1 MPNVSADELV
11 RLQFLEEAED
21 YLQVIETGL
30 LELGDIPESER
41 RSRVDGILRAAHSI
55 KGGAAMMGFQN
66 LSQLAHRM
74 EDFFKVLRSGRPV
87 DAFVQQELLRAVD
100 QLQQVITLNRQGTE
114 PKPSWLSTQA
124 EPIFNHLQEIIGDPQ
139 AEDEMALLSDDSGS
153 DMRVMLFESEVEAC
167 LQRLE
172 AVIADPAQPCL
183 REELEIAA
191 QELEGLGQMLEL
203 PAFTSFCASVNDYL
217 KQQPTPLGTL
227 AAQVLQQWRR
237 SQALVLI
244 GQLTALPDHFD
255 PSTAPIPSLES
266 SAAVTADDLFIDDV
280 IDDRGMID
288 DSDRDDEDEFSIIQN
303 IVALDSEIHSELED
317 TLDTGYVSDLS
328 ALADI
333 DHLHIPEFTDLEEIS
348 DISLGEST
356 VPQLEQGMT
365 AGDRPEPLL
374 EQSVLDSTFDSE
386 TFANFDLE
394 QINLDGLEEVL
405 SGELPA
411 EISDINTEH
420 SIDGEDSD
428 ALAGVEDE
436 GDVDD
441 IETILGVDS
450 VPSPTSFKE
459 NRNVEALAPS
469 SDSTQAAIAPDIQDM
484 TVRVAVQQLDH
495 LSDLFGELTIERN
508 GLDLQLERLQQLL
521 EMLKGK
527 VRSLEQSNFRLRTG
541 YDRLGS
547 GIKVGELA
555 ESLHSSSVG
564 RTLMP
569 AAQVSTA
576 PALPRT
582 DWHHGFDSLEFDRY
596 SDVHLLSQE
605 VMESIVQIQEITSD
619 LEIGLEDT
627 QHTSRDLNRTAKQ
640 LQTRFSQ
647 IRMRPFADLANRYPR
662 LIRQLCQEHGKRVKL
677 EIHGG
682 HTLIDRSVLAILS
695 DPLMHIVRNAFD
707 HGLESPGDRQ
717 RQGKPPQGQI
727 ELRATYRGNQT
738 VITIKDDGRG
748 IDPEKL
754 RQKALQ
760 LDFNAQILNNASDR
774 ELIDLIFEPG
784 FSTASQ
790 VTSLSGRGVGM
801 DVVRTNLRQVR
812 GDVRVDTQLGKG
824 TTFTITVPYTLSV
837 VRVLLAEVAG
847 MLVAIPTEAIEE
859 IMLRDRYPILETVGQ
874 RILDW
879 QGYMIPLVQLQD
891 YFRFGRP
898 YRSLD
903 IDAIPTINHP
913 TVMLLA
919 QGDDLIGIEIDRY
932 WGEQE
937 VTIRQVDGDMGL
949 PPGFSGCTILGDGRI
964 VPLIDTLALL
974 RWFDH
979 TSLGDAAPVRP
990 ASPPTLNLPNQ
1001 ETILVVD
1008 DSINVRRFLANTLEK
1023 AGYHVEQA
1031 KDGQE
1036 ALDKLQ
1042 TDLPVEAV
1050 ICDIEMPRLDGY
1062 GFLAHVKTLKHRQ
1075 HLPITML
1082 TSRTGDKHR
1091 QLAFNLGAA
1100 AYFSKP
1106 FRETELLKSLRQL
1119 MNGETLHGH

>member
-1 MPNVSADELV
+1 MPNVSADQLV
-11 RLQFLEEAED
+11 RLQFLEEAQD

-30 LELGDIPESER
+30 LELGDIPEQER
-41 RSRVDGILRAAHSI
+41 RSQLDGILRAAHSI

-74 EDFFKVLRSGRPV
+74 EDFFKVLRGGRSV

-100 QLQQVITLNRQGTE
+100 QLTQVITLNRQGTE
-114 PKPSWLSTQA
+114 PKPSWLSSQA
-124 EPIFNHLQEIIGDPQ
+124 EPIFNHLQEILGDPQ
-139 AEDEMALLSDDSGS
+139 AEDEMALLSEDGGN
-153 DMRVMLFESEVEAC
+153 DMRVILFESEVEAC

-172 AVIADPAQPCL
+172 SVISDPAQPCL

-203 PAFTSFCASVNDYL
+203 PAFTRFCASVNDHL
-217 KQQPTPLGTL
+217 KSNPTPLGTL

-255 PSTAPIPSLES
+255 PTAISVMPLES
-266 SAAVTADDLFIDDV
+266 STAVTADALFIDEFP
-280 IDDRGMID
+280 
-288 DSDRDDEDEFSIIQN
+288 SDELDEDEFSIIQ
-303 IVALDSEIHSELED
+303 VE
-317 TLDTGYVSDLS
+317 
-328 ALADI
+328 
-333 DHLHIPEFTDLEEIS
+333 
-348 DISLGEST
+348 EST
-356 VPQLEQGMT
+356 VPQLDLAMPQ
-365 AGDRPEPLL
+365 GDRPEPALENSFDGESFADFEL
-374 EQSVLDSTFDSE
+374 EQV
-386 TFANFDLE
+386 NLE
-394 QINLDGLEEVL
+394 GLADIL
-405 SGELPA
+405 SGEIPLEVPPLG
-411 EISDINTEH
+411 D
-420 SIDGEDSD
+420 DSD
-428 ALAGVEDE
+428 SLAAGDDE
-436 GDVDD
+436 IVDDETGDDD

-450 VPSPTSFKE
+450 VPSQTAPNDTPSLP
-459 NRNVEALAPS
+459 ALQPSPRASQEGTAPE
-469 SDSTQAAIAPDIQDM
+469 IQDM
-484 TVRVAVQQLDH
+484 TVRVGVQQLDH

-508 GLDLQLERLQQLL
+508 GLDLQLERLHQLL

-527 VRSLEQSNFRLRTG
+527 VRALEQSNFRLRTG
-541 YDRLGS
+541 YDRFG
-547 GIKVGELA
+547 GEAKVGA
-555 ESLHSSSVG
+555 SVESPSSVPKQPLIPLTSSLAG
-564 RTLMP
+564 G
-569 AAQVSTA
+569 
-576 PALPRT
+576 
-582 DWHHGFDSLEFDRY
+582 DWHQGFDSLEFDRY
-596 SDVHLLSQE
+596 SDLHLLSQE

-627 QHTSRDLNRTAKQ
+627 EHTSRDLNRTAKQ
-640 LQTRFSQ
+640 LQTRFTQ

-662 LIRQLCQEHGKRVKL
+662 LIRQLCQDHGKRVKL
-677 EIHGG
+677 DIQGG

-707 HGLESPGDRQ
+707 HGLESPSDRQ
-717 RQGKPPQGQI
+717 HQGKPPQGHI

-738 VITIKDDGRG
+738 VITISDDGQG

-760 LDFNAQILNNASDR
+760 LGFNPQVLDSASDR

-812 GDVRVDTQLGKG
+812 GDVRVETQLGKG

-837 VRVLLAEVAG
+837 VRVLLAEAAG

-859 IMLRDRYPILETVGQ
+859 MMLRDRYPIIETVGQ
-874 RILDW
+874 KILDW

-891 YFRFGRP
+891 YFRFSRP
-898 YRSLD
+898 HRSLD
-903 IDAIPTINHP
+903 MDAIPTINDP

-979 TSLGDAAPVRP
+979 SSLGDAAPAR
-990 ASPPTLNLPNQ
+990 PPTPMSSPNLPHQ

-1036 ALDKLQ
+1036 ALDKLE
-1042 TDLPVEAV
+1042 TDLRVEAV

-1062 GFLAHVKTLKHRQ
+1062 GFLAHVKNLEHRQ

-1082 TSRTGDKHR
+1082 TSRSGDKHR

-1119 MNGETLHGH
+1119 INGETLHGH

>member
-1 MPNVSADELV
+1 MPDVSVDELV
-11 RLQFLEEAED
+11 RLQFLEEAQD

-30 LELGDIPESER
+30 LELGDIPEQER
-41 RSRVDGILRAAHSI
+41 RSRLDGILRAAHSI

-74 EDFFKVLRSGRPV
+74 EDFFKVLRGGRPV

-100 QLQQVITLNRQGTE
+100 QLQQVITLTRQGTE
-114 PKPSWLSTQA
+114 PKPSWLSSQA
-124 EPIFNHLQEIIGDPQ
+124 DPIFNHLQEILGDPQ
-139 AEDEMALLSDDSGS
+139 AEDEMALLSEDGGN

-191 QELEGLGQMLEL
+191 QELEGLGQILEL

-217 KQQPTPLGTL
+217 KSNPTPLGTL

-255 PSTAPIPSLES
+255 PTAMPVMPLES
-266 SAAVTADDLFIDDV
+266 STTVTADALFIDEVDQV
-280 IDDRGMID
+280 DAR
-288 DSDRDDEDEFSIIQN
+288 DEDEFSVIQ
-303 IVALDSEIHSELED
+303 LED
-317 TLDTGYVSDLS
+317 
-328 ALADI
+328 
-333 DHLHIPEFTDLEEIS
+333 
-348 DISLGEST
+348 ST
-356 VPQLEQGMT
+356 VPQLGEGT
-365 AGDRPEPLL
+365 VTGDRPEPALGN
-374 EQSVLDSTFDSE
+374 SFDGES
-386 TFANFDLE
+386 FADFELE
-394 QINLDGLEEVL
+394 QINLEGLADVLGGEFPLEVPPL
-405 SGELPA
+405 
-411 EISDINTEH
+411 
-420 SIDGEDSD
+420 GEDSGS
-428 ALAGVEDE
+428 LAAMNDELVEGEPVDNETAEDE
-436 GDVDD
+436 TDDDD

-450 VPSPTSFKE
+450 FPSQTTQKETTDQQTLSQPATPSPG
-459 NRNVEALAPS
+459 
-469 SDSTQAAIAPDIQDM
+469 AIAPEIQDM

-508 GLDLQLERLQQLL
+508 GLDLQLERLHQLL

-527 VRSLEQSNFRLRTG
+527 VRALEQSNFRLRTG
-541 YDRLGS
+541 YDRFGS
-547 GIKVGELA
+547 GVKVVGNA
-555 ESLHSSSVG
+555 VESLSTVPG
-564 RTLMP
+564 RSPTPLTP
-569 AAQVSTA
+569 S
-576 PALPRT
+576 LPGG
-582 DWHHGFDSLEFDRY
+582 DWHQGFDSLEFDRY
-596 SDVHLLSQE
+596 SDLHLLSQE

-627 QHTSRDLNRTAKQ
+627 EHTSRDLNRTAKQ
-640 LQTRFSQ
+640 LQTRFTQ

-662 LIRQLCQEHGKRVKL
+662 LIRHLCQEHGKRVKL
-677 EIHGG
+677 DIQGG

-707 HGLESPGDRQ
+707 HGLESPSDRQ
-717 RQGKPPQGQI
+717 RQGKSPQGHI

-738 VITIKDDGRG
+738 VITITDDGRG

-760 LDFNAQILNNASDR
+760 LGFHSQTLNSARDR

-812 GDVRVDTQLGKG
+812 GDVRVETRLGEG

-859 IMLRDRYPILETVGQ
+859 MMLRDRYPIIETVGQ
-874 RILDW
+874 KILDW

-891 YFRFGRP
+891 YFRFSRP
-898 YRSLD
+898 HRSLD
-903 IDAIPTINHP
+903 MDAIPTINDP

-979 TSLGDAAPVRP
+979 ASLGDGAPARP
-990 ASPPTLNLPNQ
+990 PAPTLNLPQQ

-1042 TDLPVEAV
+1042 TDLRVDAV

-1062 GFLAHVKTLKHRQ
+1062 GFLAHVKTLGHRQ
-1075 HLPITML
+1075 QLPITML

-1119 MNGETLHGH
+1119 INGETLHGH